1 MVALVRFR
9 MCLALLAL
17 TVTPLAATKGE
28 AVGTW
33 QGMLPCPD
41 CRGIRLRVTLRCEGE
56 NCTYSMVESYL
67 GTRNGE
73 ITNPLDGVWSI
84 DKGRPGNPE
93 AVIYRLDPEIPERS
107 RNFLREGDTL
117 RQLDR
122 LRNDLEPKD
131 KYTLRKVK

>member
-1 MVALVRFR
+1 
-9 MCLALLAL
+9 
-17 TVTPLAATKGE
+17 
-28 AVGTW
+28 
-33 QGMLPCPD
+33 
-41 CRGIRLRVTLRCEGE
+41 
-56 NCTYSMVESYL
+56 MVESYL

-84 DKGRPGNPE
+84 DKGRPGDPE

-107 RNFLREGDTL
+107 RNFLREGETL

-122 LRNDLEPKD
+122 RRNDLEPKE